1 MNDLWIKLSSLIKW
15 NIQGGGRF
23 FRFVPKIFIPSPP
36 CISLRKHCFLFWSS
50 KMRSWFQQGPRKRQ
64 KKLRFA
70 LASIT
75 CASQYLWFLIVYS
88 WWEHQRLL
96 YRNIYFQKFKLLGF
110 FSSLNSLV
118 KEKRAASLE
127 TMGKNWQKK
136 RTNKIP
142 KKSKSGGKENHKAC
156 NMNR

>member
-1 MNDLWIKLSSLIKW
+1 MIYELNCLPWLSGTSKGVEDSLDLFLKFSFLVYLVSRLG
-15 NIQGGGRF
+15 NTAF
-23 FRFVPKIFIPSPP
+23 F
-36 CISLRKHCFLFWSS
+36 FWSS

-64 KKLRFA
+64 KKLGFA
-70 LASIT
+70 LAPIT
-75 CASQYLWFLIVYS
+75 CTSQYLWFLVVYS
-88 WWEHQRLL
+88 WWEHQRLFD
-96 YRNIYFQKFKLLGF
+96 RNIYFQKFNLLGF

-127 TMGKNWQKK
+127 TLGKNWQKK